1 MFLKKYILN
10 KSIIYPILGILLL
23 LWNISEKG
31 KKASEEFY
39 FLTKDKLTTKGKV
52 ISSKYEK
59 FEIETEH
66 SRGKI
71 DYHELDLY
79 RIVYQYK
86 TFDDFKIE
94 DSTYVNKRFS
104 KDGSI
109 KIEYVKDKPNINKV
123 EYDFDF
129 NERANFFDWLFSN
142 FIFGILGLIF
152 TFYLYYLNIK
162 NDEKERRE
170 LDIINNYNKKSPLS
184 KSEREAIIL
193 KIKKNAEE
201 NQEYKNYVQERINI
215 IKSDISSVNELNSKI
230 NVTELSGLLTTF
242 AKDQNA
248 TCIIRGLRAVSDFEY
263 EFQMTGM
270 NYQLN
275 PDIETI
281 FLMTSEKNS
290 FISSNFVKEVH
301 KLGGDVSNFVSK
313 NTLEQ
318 LNKKNS

>member
-1 MFLKKYILN
+1 MMN
-10 KSIIYPILGILLL
+10 KIGIYPGTFDPMTAGHMDIINRSL
-23 LWNISEKG
+23 
-31 KKASEEFY
+31 
-39 FLTKDKLTTKGKV
+39 
-52 ISSKYEK
+52 
-59 FEIETEH
+59 
-66 SRGKI
+66 
-71 DYHELDLY
+71 
-79 RIVYQYK
+79 RIV
-86 TFDDFKIE
+86 DNLVIA
-94 DSTYVNKRFS
+94 VAN
-104 KDGSI
+104 
-109 KIEYVKDKPNINKV
+109 NINK
-123 EYDFDF
+123 DS
-129 NERANFFDWLFSN
+129 LFS
-142 FIFGILGLIF
+142 
-152 TFYLYYLNIK
+152 
-162 NDEKERRE
+162 
-170 LDIINNYNKKSPLS
+170 
-184 KSEREAIIL
+184 
-193 KIKKNAEE
+193 
-201 NQEYKNYVQERINI
+201 VQERINI

-301 KLGGDVSNFVSK
+301 KLGGDVSNFVST